1 MRYYFIL
8 LFAVLI
14 AANAFSQ
21 RDNPP
26 TKKGTEQSGFKYEE
40 IGDFS
45 EGAHF
50 VADIMPL
57 RSMVYG
63 TYHNVGAGAGL
74 SFYNLANKISIETD
88 FSFNYF
94 NYAWAEG
101 SLYHGIENYDKKTSM
116 EFGGVISYSLGT
128 KKEKKET
135 YTYLQRIGNVIHYSM
150 LPATHSRS
158 ILLQA
163 GFKSIG
169 MFNQSDV
176 SFSDYDYDP
185 YKDTS
190 ILTTGPRAVQ
200 NFFQS
205 RSVYLGVKFLK
216 TADTRYK
223 TDKYGEVSA
232 HNMSEIY
239 GGLLIGMKTEI
250 PDVYQ
255 YQHNSSY
262 YPNDITDVVQIPA
275 VGQQELE
282 RDYNYLPVGFRVGY
296 LNSDK
301 RSGFAFSWEL
311 AMYPGYNKSVLQ
323 QLSLR
328 LGITYR
334 ILKNFK

>member
-1 MRYYFIL
+1 MRLYFTL
-8 LFAVLI
+8 V
-14 AANAFSQ
+14 FSTFLVGGTLAQ

-45 EGAHF
+45 EDGHF
-50 VADIMPL
+50 VADIIPI
-57 RSMVYG
+57 RSMIYG
-63 TYHNVGAGAGL
+63 TYHNIGAGAGL
-74 SFYNLANKISIETD
+74 SFYNLGGKVSLETD
-88 FSFNYF
+88 FAFNYF
-94 NYAWAEG
+94 NYPWAEG
-101 SLYHGIENYDKKTSM
+101 SLYHGIENYDKKSSM
-116 EFGGVISYSLGT
+116 EFGGVISYSLSA

-135 YTYLQRIGNVIHYSM
+135 YTYLQSPGNVIHYSM

-158 ILLQA
+158 VLLQA

-176 SFSDYDYDP
+176 TFSDYYYDP
-185 YKDTS
+185 YEDTATL
-190 ILTTGPRAVQ
+190 IKGPKAVQ

-216 TADTRYK
+216 TTDTRYN

-262 YPNDITDVVQIPA
+262 YPNDITDVVPIPVA
-275 VGQQELE
+275 GQRELE
-282 RDYNYLPVGFRVGY
+282 EDYNFLPVGFRVGIM
-296 LNSDK
+296 NSDK

-323 QLSLR
+323 QLSIR
-328 LGITYR
+328 LGIHYR